1 MSYVSNYCLWCYDSN
16 TSCFGGILHLLIF
29 DLHTFVAPDVVL
41 IFCCMLGVGQL
52 WVLTFQLMG
61 ADDSLANSVLC
72 FLFEGGGYW
81 LLVFGS
87 LMDLVDGFVLQISGC
102 FVFGCLCGDFMGI
115 LLLDSKNSGFAFG
128 QRYRTF
134 YVCLYL

>member
-1 MSYVSNYCLWCYDSN
+1 
-16 TSCFGGILHLLIF
+16 
-29 DLHTFVAPDVVL
+29 
-41 IFCCMLGVGQL
+41 
-52 WVLTFQLMG
+52 MG

-115 LLLDSKNSGFAFG
+115 LLLDSNNCGFAFG
-128 QRYRTF
+128 INVTGLFMCVYICNGLSIILSF
-134 YVCLYL
+134 